1 MALCAARGNSAYQRP
16 LAFTSPRT
24 MSAVIAGFS
33 RGVAEEIDAFLRPLP
48 MGVEVHR
55 LTGCRVTVL
64 RDEIMITCNA
74 ETARVLWDTYED
86 VHATVRQFVVI
97 EGVTSWSNE
106 TEAGVRRA
114 GSPFPPFHSFT
125 RRWRGRV
132 TTVDAEFTVGVRVP
146 ANRILE
152 HRRWLAAGGLAAI
165 RASDPPET
173 PEEDIPLM
181 IRGEAVAAGIRFM
194 AVLRR

>member
-1 MALCAARGNSAYQRP
+1 
-16 LAFTSPRT
+16 
-24 MSAVIAGFS
+24 MSAVIAGFN

-55 LTGCRVTVL
+55 LTGCRVAVL
-64 RDEIMITCNA
+64 RDEIMISCDA
-74 ETARVLWDTYED
+74 ETAQVLWNTYD
-86 VHATVRQFVVI
+86 VHVSVRQYIVI
-97 EGVTSWSNE
+97 DGVKSWSNE
-106 TEAGVRRA
+106 LEAGVNWTGGA
-114 GSPFPPFHSFT
+114 FPPFHSFT

-146 ANRILE
+146 ANRIWE

-194 AVLRR
+194 AVLSR